1 MGLVYV
7 YERLYSNHTAVAST
21 DSRCN
26 IYIYA
31 RFLTLVI
38 TFYLGRYY
46 TSVYKINSRWHSIPV
61 EQVQIQ
67 TELSRPLIALHV
79 KREVI
84 TLAVTINN
92 THLF

>member
-1 MGLVYV
+1 MMGLVYV

-46 TSVYKINSRWHSIPV
+46 TSVYKINSR
-61 EQVQIQ
+61 
-67 TELSRPLIALHV
+67 
-79 KREVI
+79 
-84 TLAVTINN
+84 
-92 THLF
+92 